1 MLTVS
6 LKFSQTSLIIKELIK
21 YENKF
26 NRKVFHD
33 KENSENQFSIFI
45 FHETLQKGYHE
56 HISVVYT
63 MKILSIHLSRNDLKE
78 TFHSVSSPL
87 EKILHIV
94 NSLQLFHTTSN
105 VNLTQLFLLA

>member
-1 MLTVS
+1 MFT
-6 LKFSQTSLIIKELIK
+6 FSFNFLQTSLIIKELIK

-56 HISVVYT
+56 HFSVVYT
-63 MKILSIHLSRNDLKE
+63 MKILSNTSFKNDLKE

-94 NSLQLFHTTSN
+94 NSLQLFHTTTN
-105 VNLTQLFLLA
+105 VNFTQLFLLA

>member
-1 MLTVS
+1 MFPFS
-6 LKFSQTSLIIKELIK
+6 FNFSQTSLIIKELIK

-56 HISVVYT
+56 HFSVVYT
-63 MKILSIHLSRNDLKE
+63 MSVKYIFQAMSERNISQCILAFRKDFAHC
-78 TFHSVSSPL
+78 
-87 EKILHIV
+87 
-94 NSLQLFHTTSN
+94 
-105 VNLTQLFLLA
+105 